1 MVLFVLT
8 LARTCKPYIILSLV
22 SKNVLSTSGRLC
34 LSPRVEA
41 MHVADVSRAFCKL
54 CKLLLR
60 KTSATALP
68 PTLGLWNPL
77 DVAGFVWDNTGYC
90 V

>member
-1 MVLFVLT
+1 M
-8 LARTCKPYIILSLV
+8 
-22 SKNVLSTSGRLC
+22 
-34 LSPRVEA
+34 SPRVEA
-41 MHVADVSRAFCKL
+41 MHVADVSMAFCKL

-90 V
+90 GGGVAFSAIRKFVFSCRKKTLI